1 MSSCRFLDHVLGINV
16 WYLYIKA
23 FFHAL
28 GGRVKYR
35 RSRVSHQFA
44 ISLRLTAHVESFQAL
59 VCNLTSTDVESS
71 TSISLTHLYIQDKI
85 LLMHTIMCNLLPVFI
100 ITFNNVQTLNTFTG
114 RQVLTTSPILIYA

>member
-35 RSRVSHQFA
+35 RSRVNPQFA
-44 ISLRLTAHVESFQAL
+44 ISL
-59 VCNLTSTDVESS
+59 
-71 TSISLTHLYIQDKI
+71 
-85 LLMHTIMCNLLPVFI
+85 
-100 ITFNNVQTLNTFTG
+100 
-114 RQVLTTSPILIYA
+114 